1 MLNQVNEDKSSSA
14 FILQQDLL
22 KVYRQRCYKMFVI
35 LRVNVVVWWLILK
48 CSLGEKTDLILCI

>member
-1 MLNQVNEDKSSSA
+1 MLNQVNEDKNSSA

-22 KVYRQRCYKMFVI
+22 KVYRQHCYKMFVI